1 MSVTFW
7 SARRICSSK
16 LPDTIVPL
24 RVDRRLTRHEDKAVG
39 FDGSRE
45 RQVASDVGGD
55 LEPPAVGVELG
66 GVGALR
72 ELVGHADLAMSASNQ
87 SFRIL

>member
-7 SARRICSSK
+7 SGAPHLLLEAPRH
-16 LPDTIVPL
+16 DVPL
-24 RVDRRLTRHEDKAVG
+24 RVDRRLTRHEDEAVG
-39 FDGSRE
+39 LDGSRE
-45 RQVASDVGGD
+45 RQVAGDVGGD

-72 ELVGHADLAMSASNQ
+72 NSLGMRTS
-87 SFRIL
+87 R